1 MDETENSPPSDENQ
15 DDNAP
20 KSSWRALKEQVD
32 SFEQDLP
39 EEDENEKDEAPKKA
53 SIFSNLELDPDWA
66 PKPPPE
72 KVFKV
77 KPEDDPDNN

>member
-1 MDETENSPPSDENQ
+1 MKIRKIIPLNQ
-15 DDNAP
+15 AGEEDDNE
-20 KSSWRALKEQVD
+20 K
-32 SFEQDLP
+32 
-39 EEDENEKDEAPKKA
+39 NEASTKP

-77 KPEDDPDNN
+77 RPEDDPDNN